1 MKLWNGMGWIKTWG
15 FYLSFCVLLT
25 GCSVFQEVRS
35 VTKLGSYG
43 DFELSGRVAVRVD
56 GEGSSARI
64 KWSHRGDVDAVDI
77 YTPVGSIIAVILV
90 SPRTG
95 AVLETKDQV
104 YEAPSVEALTERVL
118 GWRLPLDSLKY
129 WARGQVNPQVA
140 IEKMSSKD
148 TRQRLTYLE
157 QEGWKVTF
165 ERYHEES
172 MRPRVI
178 RLEFQDLKIRFVLDE
193 WVGLH
198 S

>member
-1 MKLWNGMGWIKTWG
+1 MGWIKTWG

-35 VTKLGSYG
+35 VTKLDSYG

>member
-1 MKLWNGMGWIKTWG
+1 MGWIKTWG

-77 YTPVGSIIAVILV
+77 YTPVGSIITVILV

-129 WARGQVNPQVA
+129 WARGRVNPQVA

>member
-1 MKLWNGMGWIKTWG
+1 MGWIKTWG

>member
-1 MKLWNGMGWIKTWG
+1 MGWIKTWG
-15 FYLSFCVLLT
+15 VYLSFCVLLT

>member
-1 MKLWNGMGWIKTWG
+1 M
-15 FYLSFCVLLT
+15 T
-25 GCSVFQEVRS
+25 GCAETQEVRS

>member
-1 MKLWNGMGWIKTWG
+1 MGWIKTWG

-165 ERYHEES
+165 ERYHEGS